1 MGKGF
6 RCFSYALIGIALMLV
21 SVQTARAHVDPAG
34 ATGSGVSISLTAFRN
49 DGTTPVLPGHIFQ
62 CETIIY
68 RATLAY
74 AGTVNGVVN
83 GAIEGGT
90 LTITTPDAV
99 AHDVTPAGG
108 IPCLG
113 GTFNDPVHPTTGQ
126 CFGAPTAINSNTVSY
141 TGSACVTTA
150 SASVTYANGIAHI
163 AVDDLTGVGATTPLN
178 ISVDC
183 CPSDNNACNGLEF
196 CNPAKTYSVSGGTN
210 NALGTCDVGPA
221 PPPCVAN
228 ACNTAAC
235 DPVTGNCVQTPVS
248 DSTACTDTDGN
259 NCTTAGCEAGA
270 CVQAHVTTP
279 CTPTNECNTA
289 ACDATHTCVQTP
301 KSDSTAC
308 TDTDG
313 NNCTTAGCEAGLC
326 AQAHVTTPC
335 TPTNEC
341 NTAACDATHTCVQTP
356 KSDSTACTD
365 TDGNNCTTAG
375 CEAGVCA
382 QTHVTTP
389 CTALNDCNTAACNAE
404 HVCVQTPKSDSTVC
418 ADTDG
423 NACTTAGCE
432 AGSCVQTHV
441 TTPCTPVNEC
451 NTAACNPASGQCVQ
465 TPKEDSTACTDNDA
479 VECTTAGC
487 EAGSCVQTHISNCGL
502 PGRMTGGGSVFTKAN
517 GRVTHGFELH
527 CDPEVGP
534 NNLEI
539 NWGPGNHFHLEDLTS
554 AVCTDDPNIAPPPP
568 PAGFD
573 TYNGTGTG

>member
-21 SVQTARAHVDPAG
+21 SVQTAWAHVDPTG

-49 DGTTPVLPGHIFQ
+49 DGVTPVLPGHIFQ

-113 GTFNDPVHPTTGQ
+113 GTFNDPNHSTGQ

-141 TGSACVTTA
+141 TGSACVATA

-178 ISVDC
+178 ITVDC

-235 DPVTGNCVQTPVS
+235 DPATGNCVQTPVA
-248 DSTACTDTDGN
+248 DSTACTDTDSN
-259 NCTTAGCEAGA
+259 NCTAAGCEAGV
-270 CVQAHVTTP
+270 CIQTHVTTP

-301 KSDSTAC
+301 KSDSTVCA
-308 TDTDG
+308 DTDG
-313 NNCTTAGCEAGLC
+313 NPCTTAGCEAG
-326 AQAHVTTPC
+326 
-335 TPTNEC
+335 
-341 NTAACDATHTCVQTP
+341 ACI
-356 KSDSTACTD
+356 
-365 TDGNNCTTAG
+365 
-375 CEAGVCA
+375 
-382 QTHVTTP
+382 QTHVTATTCGVEICRTP
-389 CTALNDCNTAACNAE
+389 
-404 HVCVQTPKSDSTVC
+404 
-418 ADTDG
+418 G
-423 NACTTAGCE
+423 FWG
-432 AGSCVQTHV
+432 
-441 TTPCTPVNEC
+441 
-451 NTAACNPASGQCVQ
+451 
-465 TPKEDSTACTDNDA
+465 
-479 VECTTAGC
+479 
-487 EAGSCVQTHISNCGL
+487 
-502 PGRMTGGGSVFTKAN
+502 
-517 GRVTHGFELH
+517 THGGIEKNGSTNITQ
-527 CDPEVGP
+527 DT
-534 NNLEI
+534 
-539 NWGPGNHFHLEDLTS
+539 TS
-554 AVCTDDPNIAPPPP
+554 APGIAY
-568 PAGFD
+568 D
-573 TYNGTGTG
+573 I